1 MFYSTSVRYAAI
13 CLFTVSFISLG
24 ARSQDI
30 LGPKAVPATRAEML
44 KALDAIRHREARLPL
59 PDAEAS
65 PTASAPVSPN
75 AGPPVAGPVGAGS
88 LGVVNNGRLR
98 SLYLPKEFQT
108 RTPQPPG
115 NASDQLPYEFSTELF
130 WIVSRVNNCHYC
142 LGHQEAKLQAVGV
155 TEQTL
160 LELDT
165 DWSKFPVSQAAA
177 FKFAR
182 KLTFAPQ
189 SISDQDIDALRT
201 HFTDQQIL
209 EIAYLVGRYNS
220 TNRWTD
226 SLGIPQEGHR
236 EFTSALAESEVNL
249 PSQVAIDGFPERVG
263 FDSYASWKSEFE
275 KQSTRKPRLEFADA
289 DSGNTL
295 LPHAQLLASLPA
307 AGSVMTEQLK
317 NAALVGELPNSLRNK
332 IAFVAAREDR
342 AWYMQHVARQRLLSD
357 GLADEMICSLG
368 NRSTGDSDNV
378 DSGDDVALRFAK
390 KLTIQPQSMTDGDIE
405 ELSKHFSVKQI
416 AEIVYHTGLAAMLD
430 RLTEVAGLGWQP

>member
-1 MFYSTSVRYAAI
+1 
-13 CLFTVSFISLG
+13 
-24 ARSQDI
+24 
-30 LGPKAVPATRAEML
+30 ML
-44 KALDAIRHREARLPL
+44 KALDALRHREARLPL
-59 PDAEAS
+59 PDAEAPPTTTAPATTPIAGS
-65 PTASAPVSPN
+65 PAAGSPG
-75 AGPPVAGPVGAGS
+75 AGPTGAGS

-98 SLYLPKEFQT
+98 SLYLPAEFQT
-108 RTPQPPG
+108 RTPQPAG
-115 NASDQLPYEFSTELF
+115 NNSDQLPYEFSTELF

-182 KLTFAPQ
+182 QLSFAPQ
-189 SISDQDIDALRT
+189 SISGQDIDALRN

-236 EFTSALAESEVNL
+236 DFTSALAESEVNL
-249 PSQVAIDGFPERVG
+249 PSQVAINGFPERVS
-263 FDSYASWKSEFE
+263 FTSYASWKSEFE
-275 KQSTRKPRLEFADA
+275 KQSTRKPRLEFAIA

-295 LPHAQLLASLPA
+295 LPHEQLLASLPA

-317 NAALVGELPNSLRNK
+317 NAALVGELPKSLRNK

-357 GLADEMICSLG
+357 GLDDEIIFSLG
-368 NRSTGDSDNV
+368 DSNSGDSA
-378 DSGDDVALRFAK
+378 DDAALRFAK
-390 KLTIQPQSMTDGDIE
+390 KLTLQPQSMTDGDIE
-405 ELSKHFSVKQI
+405 ALSKHFSVKQI

-430 RLTEVAGLGWQP
+430 RLTEVVGLGWQG